1 MYKIAVVGDYDSIYG
16 FAAVGLDICPVK
28 SREETRDRLRRL
40 AEGGYGIIYITEKAA
55 AELGGALDEYME
67 MRLPA
72 VIQIPGVSGNTGAGV
87 QGVKKTVEQADG
99 SDSLMR
105 GGGE

>member
-28 SREETRDRLRRL
+28 EREETRDRLKQL

-55 AELGGALDEYME
+55 A
-67 MRLPA
+67 
-72 VIQIPGVSGNTGAGV
+72 
-87 QGVKKTVEQADG
+87 
-99 SDSLMR
+99 
-105 GGGE
+105 